1 MKTDMPPLKAGGA
14 ISELKCCYNY
24 GTVLIIYFKQPIQF
38 TKDYTMSFISS
49 SSTKEHF
56 NFS

>member
-1 MKTDMPPLKAGGA
+1 MKRDMLPLKAGGA
-14 ISELKCCYNY
+14 ISELKCSNY

-38 TKDYTMSFISS
+38 TKDYMISFISS

-56 NFS
+56 NLS